1 MQIGKTASSISKTEI
16 FEMYSETEVLTAV
29 FPEITSIPCKI
40 SSPFRA
46 DSNPSFSI
54 YLNDSKHICFKDFG
68 DTSSHGSLLD
78 LLCKFWDCSFH
89 QVFDKILEV
98 MAKTKGTDVAIKPKQ
113 IKTLTRKEAS
123 ELTKIQV
130 AVRPWRDY
138 DYKYWESYGIGK
150 QWLKYC
156 NIYPISHKIVF
167 KKDKE
172 TGKEK
177 KHIFAASKYTFVY
190 VEKKEGKLS
199 LKIYSPFSK
208 NHKWCSQMDKSVI
221 SLWTKVPEY
230 GDKIILCS
238 SVKDSLC
245 ISNNLHI
252 PAIAPQGEGFGISDA
267 AIKELKRRY
276 KQVFISYDGD
286 EAGRK
291 DATSLSEHTGFP
303 IIQCPILET
312 PSLDRDSVK
321 WLIKEGLEK
330 KAKAKDWSDIFLYFG
345 KERFIQEFTTA
356 FERTKNKYSLI

>member
-16 FEMYSETEVLTAV
+16 FEKYSETEVLTAV

-138 DYKYWESYGIGK
+138 DYKYWESYGIEK
-150 QWLKYC
+150 QWVKYAG
-156 NIYPISHKIVF
+156 ILPISHKIIF

-172 TGKEK
+172 TGK
-177 KHIFAASKYTFVY
+177 
-190 VEKKEGKLS
+190 
-199 LKIYSPFSK
+199 
-208 NHKWCSQMDKSVI
+208 
-221 SLWTKVPEY
+221 
-230 GDKIILCS
+230 
-238 SVKDSLC
+238 
-245 ISNNLHI
+245 
-252 PAIAPQGEGFGISDA
+252 
-267 AIKELKRRY
+267 
-276 KQVFISYDGD
+276 
-286 EAGRK
+286 
-291 DATSLSEHTGFP
+291 
-303 IIQCPILET
+303 
-312 PSLDRDSVK
+312 
-321 WLIKEGLEK
+321 
-330 KAKAKDWSDIFLYFG
+330 
-345 KERFIQEFTTA
+345 
-356 FERTKNKYSLI
+356 